1 MHKRIS
7 DEEKRLRSI
16 NAYVV
21 LFVFF
26 IMVAAGIICVMIYN
40 VLSAFGLMKHIEVVP
55 MLMPLI
61 MLCSCVIIGSIL
73 SAMPV
78 RHTSPSAKRSQG
90 GSAQGF

>member
-26 IMVAAGIICVMIYN
+26 IMVSAGIICVMIYN
-40 VLSAFGLMKHIEVVP
+40 VLSAFGMMKHFEVVP
-55 MLMPLI
+55 MLMTLI
-61 MLCSCVIIGSIL
+61 MICSCVIICCIL
-73 SAMPV
+73 SAM
-78 RHTSPSAKRSQG
+78 RSG
-90 GSAQGF
+90 ILLRPLIDLK

>member
-26 IMVAAGIICVMIYN
+26 IMVSAGIICVMIYN
-40 VLSAFGLMKHIEVVP
+40 ILNAFGLMKHIEVLP
-55 MLMPLI
+55 PDSLHPT
-61 MLCSCVIIGSIL
+61 GSVTAERICEAPRQERTL
-73 SAMPV
+73 SYL
-78 RHTSPSAKRSQG
+78 
-90 GSAQGF
+90 